1 MKSAIQLRVLAPAVN
16 PSPVGVYQAPAGGV
30 FKSTGPEGGTIEETS
45 NARILSASAK
55 DLGNMERVAARAAK
69 RHIRG
74 DVNVVRRDLGAAR
87 RTGDLH
93 EFEEATAVG
102 FRVSIAQTGGYR

>member
-1 MKSAIQLRVLAPAVN
+1 
-16 PSPVGVYQAPAGGV
+16 
-30 FKSTGPEGGTIEETS
+30 
-45 NARILSASAK
+45 
-55 DLGNMERVAARAAK
+55 MERVAARAAK

-93 EFEEATAVG
+93 EFEE
-102 FRVSIAQTGGYR
+102 IMP